1 MVRTVARNTMAAAT
15 AAPATG
21 EGVCTTV
28 RTAAYRTGVALAKKL
43 ALRIHPYNIR
53 ETFFRLHILLGVWRF
68 YAPT

>member
-1 MVRTVARNTMAAAT
+1 MPVAAVVRTVARNTMAAAT

-43 ALRIHPYNIR
+43 ALRIHP
-53 ETFFRLHILLGVWRF
+53 V
-68 YAPT
+68 